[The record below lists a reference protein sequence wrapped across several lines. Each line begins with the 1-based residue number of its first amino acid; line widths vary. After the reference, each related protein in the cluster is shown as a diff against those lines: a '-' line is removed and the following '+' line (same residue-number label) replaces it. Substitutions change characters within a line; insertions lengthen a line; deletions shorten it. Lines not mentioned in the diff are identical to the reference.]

1 VNPTTRD
8 VLLAGTSGAVLLA
21 LLTVTASLSL
31 LARPETAAVGVGVAL
46 LVEALFV
53 VDTPAVELWER
64 RSVRLVSAAALIGGA
79 VLAVATAGRWLVA
92 AACWGLAAYFA
103 LLALLVSGV
112 WDPSDH

>member
-1 VNPTTRD
+1 MKPTTRD
-8 VLLAGTSGAVLLA
+8 ALLASASGVVLLAVLAV
-21 LLTVTASLSL
+21 TESLSL
-31 LARPETAAVGVGVAL
+31 LGRVDAAVAGVGLAL
-46 LVEALFV
+46 FVEALFV
-53 VDTPAVELWER
+53 AGTRAVELWER

-103 LLALLVSGV
+103 LLGLLVSGV